1 MKKMMSMIR
10 AKKARLATAVL
21 AAAMTMSMA
30 APMVASAHSAFDE
43 PQGRLIDASISVETP
58 ETATLH
64 SEAAMKAATN
74 AAATTGQKSDRYYK
88 RMKEL
93 QLRRWKPLRVTM
105 GNAGLYMN
113 KSIKFYGRKIV
124 DVADNGDYILGKWEI
139 LYEANDTWGGKTFEI
154 TRDYAQFA
162 FRFDIKWRTDFPCSG
177 RLWDNV
183 EDVVFDIDIGTNG
196 GCRNANV
203 YIKICY
209 DKPRDP
215 SNYYRVI
222 EEKNCSSHDE
232 WTP

>member
-1 MKKMMSMIR
+1 
-10 AKKARLATAVL
+10 
-21 AAAMTMSMA
+21 
-30 APMVASAHSAFDE
+30 
-43 PQGRLIDASISVETP
+43 
-58 ETATLH
+58 
-64 SEAAMKAATN
+64 
-74 AAATTGQKSDRYYK
+74 
-88 RMKEL
+88 MKEL

-154 TRDYAQFA
+154 TRDDAQFA
-162 FRFDIKWRTDFPCSG
+162 FSFDIKWGTDFPYSG
-177 RLWDNV
+177 IIWDNV